1 MKVRIAAATAAILFV
16 AGIGVGYGA
25 KQRPTP
31 ETYRDKAP
39 QEAAKA
45 LLLLAQAQS
54 GKNGSWE
61 RIGAGRVYYLGG
73 FKAEGQKIFDHILNG
88 KHEDSDEYR
97 IARAY
102 AEAGEWQ
109 KAKPIFDRY
118 LIKNPKDARGL
129 AEVGAHYLLQGDRAT
144 AERLFDRAID
154 MDDGDP
160 WVTEPMAGAYLGV
173 KPQE

>member
-1 MKVRIAAATAAILFV
+1 MKLRIAAAAAAIFFV

-25 KQRPTP
+25 KLRPTP
-31 ETYRDKAP
+31 QTYRDKAP
-39 QEAAKA
+39 QEAAQA
-45 LLLLAQAQS
+45 LLLIAQAQS

-73 FKAEGQKIFDHILNG
+73 FKAQGQEIFDHIFNG

-97 IARAY
+97 IARVY
-102 AEAGEWQ
+102 AEAGDWQ

-118 LIKNPKDARGL
+118 LTKNPKDARAF
-129 AEVGAHYLLQGDRAT
+129 AEVAARYLLQGDRTT
-144 AERLFDRAID
+144 AEQLFDRAID
-154 MDDGDP
+154 LDDEDP